1 MTSESLY
8 DGPGLYGALEVLAF
22 EPRFLD
28 PTLPSGLW
36 FCDCAESVYA
46 IQINAV
52 CLASAKTW
60 DDLPKC
66 KDFFRAFPYIVIVC
80 PDPEKRQAMTNE
92 LRRRIPDVP
101 FYLALDAAFR
111 GCKTVRELRDT
122 HGQSGIDRILLDS
135 VELPAYGL
143 LDMADIKAPDL
154 SSIVSVRSG
163 FPPLDL
169 KTRGFNMG
177 ALSVWT
183 GRRGE
188 GKSTLLSQLLVE
200 SIDQGF
206 RVCAYSGELEDWKF
220 KLWATLQAAGAENII
235 MSVDPKTGGYLPTV
249 SSAIQAQI
257 DNWWRR
263 RFFLYDIG
271 ASAFHDAQTIMR
283 LFNYAHNYYG
293 CNVFLVD
300 NIMTARFKASKDSDY
315 YRAQSNFVA
324 ALASFAR
331 RAKVHVHLV
340 AHPRKSQQGSGKKK
354 HLDNDD
360 VGGIGDITNLADF
373 VFSLERTYRSKKEG
387 GPVEEV
393 TELTILKNRM
403 WGDFFPRGTAMM
415 LDFDKTSRRFF
426 RSDAPM
432 DKHYGWDFREQVTLD
447 ELPDPDPDNP
457 FEHKEGK

>member
-52 CLASAKTW
+52 CLASTKTW

-66 KDFFRAFPYIVIVC
+66 KDFFQAFPYIVIVC
-80 PDPEKRQAMTNE
+80 PDPEKRQTMTNE

-101 FYLALDAAFR
+101 FYLALDNAFR

-143 LDMADIKAPDL
+143 LDMADIKAPDV

-163 FPPLDL
+163 FPPLDR
-169 KTRGFNMG
+169 KTGGFSMG
-177 ALSVWT
+177 ELSVWT

-188 GKSTLLSQLLVE
+188 GKSTLLSQLLIE
-200 SIDQGF
+200 AIDQDF
-206 RVCAYSGELEDWKF
+206 RVCAYSGELAAWKF
-220 KLWATLQAAGAENII
+220 KLWATLQAAGPENVI
-235 MSVDPKTGGYLPTV
+235 MSQDAKTGRQIPAV
-249 SSAIQAQI
+249 SAAIQAQV

-263 RFFLYDIG
+263 RFMLYDIG
-271 ASAFHDAQTIMR
+271 ASAVHDAQTILR

-293 CNVFLVD
+293 CSVFLVD
-300 NIMTARFKASKDSDY
+300 NIMTARVKTSKEADY
-315 YRAQSNFVA
+315 YRAQANFVA
-324 ALASFAR
+324 ALVSFAR

-360 VGGIGDITNLADF
+360 VGGIGDITNLADN
-373 VFSLERTYRSKKEG
+373 VFSLERTVRAKKEG
-387 GPVEEV
+387 GPVEPV

-403 WGDFFPRGTAMM
+403 WGDFFAPGQAMG
-415 LDFDKTSRRFF
+415 LEFDSRSRRFY
-426 RSDAPM
+426 RHDAPA
-432 DKHYGWDFREQVTLD
+432 DKHYGWDVREQVTLD
-447 ELPDPDPDNP
+447 ELSGLDPDNP
-457 FEHKEGK
+457 FDTKEGK